1 MAPWRVLL
9 SWPARRWVVALAAA
23 AGFVLVVAVPTDL
36 IDTPDQRRIDA
47 DLSLIVARGLFDL
60 HGARL
65 KLDSSDNVQAVDILL
80 PRYPLPEPGPIAALL
95 ARQ

>member
-1 MAPWRVLL
+1 FFA
-9 SWPARRWVVALAAA
+9 
-23 AGFVLVVAVPTDL
+23 DL
-36 IDTPDQRRIDA
+36 IDTPDQRRMDA

-60 HGARL
+60 HGVRL
-65 KLDSSDNVQAVDILL
+65 KLDNDDGMQAVEILL